1 MSLVIQYKVLLSGWG
16 GGPGVN
22 TLHALSFEE
31 GQPSQQAISEF
42 GDILSTV
49 YQGMKS
55 YFVPGCSITLLPDVK
70 VLNVGDASLH
80 SVRAVNTWSL
90 DTGTGSSLTSRATMV
105 KLRFQTDRVRG
116 NRLMKGGIFFGPVDQ
131 SALTGAG
138 ELNETCRLTMA
149 NAWDGAIDINIT
161 DQLRLAVYG
170 RPDPENKNPAMHE
183 GVTGYVQNV
192 SCMPTP
198 AVLRSRRD

>member
-1 MSLVIQYKVLLSGWG
+1 
-16 GGPGVN
+16 VN

-31 GQPSQQAISEF
+31 GQPSQQALSEF
-42 GDILSTV
+42 ADILSTV
-49 YQGMKS
+49 YQGMAT
-55 YFVPGCSITLLPDVK
+55 YFVPQCTITLLPDVK

-80 SVRAVNTWSL
+80 SVRAVNTWSI
-90 DTGTGSSLTSRATMV
+90 DTGPGSSFTSRASMA

-116 NRLMKGGIFFGPVDQ
+116 NRLMKGGIFYGPID
-131 SALTGAG
+131 SNGLTGSG
-138 ELNETCRLTMA
+138 ELSETARLTLS
-149 NAWDGAIDINIT
+149 NAWDGATDVNIT

-170 RPDPENKNPAMHE
+170 RPDPTNKNPAMHE

-192 SCMPTP
+192 SVMPTP